1 MIDMWPQGDFSMLHS
16 TPSMLQYLY
25 KKKIILETLTKELV
39 ENTVYILHL

>member
-16 TPSMLQYLY
+16 TPSMLFIY